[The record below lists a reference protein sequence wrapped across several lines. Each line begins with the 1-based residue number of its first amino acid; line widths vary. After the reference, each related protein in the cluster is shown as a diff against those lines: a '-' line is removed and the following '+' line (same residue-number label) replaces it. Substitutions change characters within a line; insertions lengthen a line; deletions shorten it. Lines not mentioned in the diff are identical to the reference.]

1 MEKREYIMGDL
12 LFEIGTEEIPAG
24 YLQPAWNQLKN
35 AFIAKAEEYG
45 LEHGDVRVLGTPR
58 RLALIVENLA
68 EKQKDIREEL
78 IGPSK
83 KAAYDADGNL
93 TKAAIGFAKSKGA
106 DASDLQVVD
115 TPKGEYMMLLR
126 EVAGQPAATLLPEI
140 LQSLITSLS
149 FPKSMRWSDK
159 RQAFARP
166 IQWILAL
173 LGDEVIPLNHEGIES
188 SNKSFGHRF
197 MANEAFAI
205 ESAASYEA
213 QLEAKDVIVDPAKR
227 RQLVVEEITA
237 AVAENSDLAGGSV
250 AVDEALVDTVTNL
263 VEVPVGVC
271 GSFDQKFLQL
281 VPDVLIT
288 SMREHQKYFPVV
300 DNSGKL
306 MAGFVAVNNTKVHTK
321 DITRKGHQRVL
332 RARLEDAL
340 FFFNADKQVRLESR
354 IDGLAGI
361 IFQNKLGT
369 MLEKK
374 VRIVKLAR
382 LLAEK
387 IDADLADDCCRAAEL
402 CKADLLSD
410 MVGEFPSLQGI
421 MGAAYAE
428 NDGEKTAVVQGIK
441 EHYMPKRAG
450 AALPASDVGAIVGL
464 ADRIDTLAGCFGI
477 GQIPSGS
484 ADPFALRRIS
494 LAILHI
500 IEGRNYQFSLAE
512 IIGKALSLYGDKVD
526 GSAATVE
533 KIIAF
538 IRERFINDAVK
549 KGEKLQAVEAA
560 AAVGFDDVVDC
571 RQRAVALAAIQQ
583 DEAFAVLSSSYK
595 RIKNI
600 IKDNRETVVDTALFS
615 EEAERNL
622 YTLYSEV
629 AEEMKS
635 LVAKKEYA
643 AALRVMLRLKEPV
656 DSFFEAVMVMAEDQ
670 AVRRNRLNLLTALG
684 GLVLLVGDIS
694 CFQE

>member
-1 MEKREYIMGDL
+1 MSDL

-24 YLQPAWNQLKN
+24 YLQPAWNQLKQT
-35 AFIAKAEEYG
+35 FLAKAAEYG
-45 LEHGDVRVLGTPR
+45 LDHGEVRVLGTPR
-58 RLALIVENLA
+58 RLALIVNDLA

-83 KAAYDADGNL
+83 KAAYDAEGNPS
-93 TKAAIGFAKSKGA
+93 KAAIGFARSKGA
-106 DASDLQVVD
+106 DPAQLQVVD

-126 EVAGQPAATLLPEI
+126 EVAGQPAAALLPEI

-149 FPKSMRWSDK
+149 FPKSMRWADK

-173 LGDEVIPLNHEGIES
+173 LGDQVIPLNHEGIES
-188 SNKSFGHRF
+188 SNNSFGHRF
-197 MANEAFAI
+197 MANEAFVI

-213 QLEAKDVIVDPAKR
+213 QLEAKDVIVDPIRR
-227 RQLVVEEITA
+227 RQMVIQEITA

-271 GSFDQKFLQL
+271 GSFDNKFLQL

-300 DNSGKL
+300 DGSGKL
-306 MAGFVAVNNTKVHTK
+306 MAGFVAVNNTRVHTK

-428 NDGEKTAVVQGIK
+428 NDGENAAVVQGIR
-441 EHYMPKRAG
+441 EHYMPKKAD

-549 KGEKLQAVEAA
+549 KGEKLQAVDAA

-571 RQRAVALAAIQQ
+571 RERMEALAAIQQ

-600 IKDNRETVVDTALFS
+600 IKDNSETVVDTALFS
-615 EEAERNL
+615 QDAERNL
-622 YTLYSEV
+622 YALYNEV
-629 AEEMKS
+629 AEEMRS

-656 DSFFEAVMVMAEDQ
+656 DSFFEEVMVMAEDQ
-670 AVRRNRLNLLTALG
+670 AVRGNRLNLLTALG

>member
-1 MEKREYIMGDL
+1 MRDL

-24 YLQPAWNQLKN
+24 YLPPAWNQLKA
-35 AFIAKAEEYG
+35 AFLAKAAEYA
-45 LEHGDVRVLGTPR
+45 LEHGEVRVVGTPR

-83 KAAYDADGNL
+83 KAAYDENGKL
-93 TKAAIGFAKSKGA
+93 TRAAIGFARSKGA
-106 DASDLQVVD
+106 DVSELQVVD
-115 TPKGEYMMLLR
+115 TPKGAYMMLLR
-126 EVAGQPAATLLPEI
+126 QVAGKSSAALLPEI
-140 LQSLITSLS
+140 LQALIGQLS
-149 FPKSMRWSDK
+149 FPKSMRWADK

-166 IQWILAL
+166 IQWLVAL
-173 LGDEVIPLNHEGIES
+173 FGDEVIALNHEGIDS
-188 SNKSFGHRF
+188 GNRSFGHRF
-197 MANEAFAI
+197 MADEPVIIAN
-205 ESAASYEA
+205 AASYEA
-213 QLEAKDVIVDPAKR
+213 QLAAKDVIVDPVRR
-227 RQLVVEEITA
+227 RQMVIDEITA
-237 AVAENSDLAGGSV
+237 AVAENGSLVGGAV

-263 VEVPVGVC
+263 VEIPVGVC
-271 GSFDQKFLQL
+271 GTFDTRFLQL
-281 VPDVLIT
+281 VPDVLVT

-300 DNSGKL
+300 DSSGAL
-306 MAGFVAVNNTKVHTK
+306 MAGFVAVNNTRVHTSE
-321 DITRKGHQRVL
+321 ITRKGHERVL

-340 FFFNADKQVRLESR
+340 FFFNSDRQIRLKER
-354 IDGLAGI
+354 ISGLAGI
-361 IFQNKLGT
+361 IFQDRLGT
-369 MLEKK
+369 MLEKQ
-374 VRIVKLAR
+374 VRLVKLAR

-387 IDADLADDCCRAAEL
+387 IDPGLIDDCCRTAEL

-410 MVGEFPSLQGI
+410 MVGEFPSLQGV

-428 NDGEKTAVVQGIK
+428 GDGEKAAVVQGIR

-450 AALPASDVGAIVGL
+450 AGIPASDVGAIVGL

-500 IEGRNYQFSLAE
+500 IEGRGYQLSLTE
-512 IIGKALSLYGDKVD
+512 IVAKALLLYGDKVD

-533 KIIAF
+533 KVLSF

-549 KGEKLQAVEAA
+549 RDGNPQAVEAA
-560 AAVGFDDVVDC
+560 VAAGFDDVVDC
-571 RQRAVALAAIQQ
+571 RQRMAALAAIQQ
-583 DEAFAVLSSSYK
+583 QEAFTVLSTSYK

-600 IKDNRETVVDTALFS
+600 CGENSETTVDTALLVEG
-615 EEAERNL
+615 EEQAL
-622 YTLYSEV
+622 YTLYGEV
-629 AEEMKS
+629 AAEMRAM
-635 LVAKKEYA
+635 VAAKEYA
-643 AALRVMLRLKEPV
+643 SALKVMLKLKKPV
-656 DSFFEAVMVMAEDQ
+656 DDFFDAVMVMAEDP
-670 AVRRNRLNLLTALG
+670 AVRRNRLNLLTALR